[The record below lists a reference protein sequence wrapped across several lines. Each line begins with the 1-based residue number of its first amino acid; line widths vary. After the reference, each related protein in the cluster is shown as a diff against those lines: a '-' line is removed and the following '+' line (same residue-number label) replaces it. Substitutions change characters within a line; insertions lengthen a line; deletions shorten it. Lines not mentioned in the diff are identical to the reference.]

1 MPWQGRKIF
10 RPYSNIFLIL
20 NRRYIIMTEQCREKS
35 AASSTEIEHDKRLPK
50 YESPEIK
57 VYTEEEL
64 LKNVAVLG
72 ISGSLP

>member
-1 MPWQGRKIF
+1 MK
-10 RPYSNIFLIL
+10 
-20 NRRYIIMTEQCREKS
+20 EQEKS

-64 LKNVAVLG
+64 LRNVAVLG
-72 ISGSLP
+72 LSGGFP

>member
-1 MPWQGRKIF
+1 MK
-10 RPYSNIFLIL
+10 
-20 NRRYIIMTEQCREKS
+20 EQEKS
-35 AASSTEIEHDKRLPK
+35 VASSTEIEHERKLPR

-64 LKNVAVLG
+64 LQNVAVLG

>member
-1 MPWQGRKIF
+1 
-10 RPYSNIFLIL
+10 
-20 NRRYIIMTEQCREKS
+20 MTEQCREKS

>member
-1 MPWQGRKIF
+1 MK
-10 RPYSNIFLIL
+10 
-20 NRRYIIMTEQCREKS
+20 EQCREKS
-35 AASSTEIEHDKRLPK
+35 VASRTEIEHNKRLPK

-72 ISGSLP
+72 LSGPLPG